1 MDTGVRQ
8 NIVGKGRRSFALAAL
23 AGLAC
28 VICIGLV
35 ACGGGNSPTAKK
47 VLVLGIDGMDPAI
60 LRGLMEE
67 GKMPNFSKLAA
78 EGSFM
83 PLGTSIPPQ
92 SPVAW
97 SDFIT
102 GMDPGGHG
110 IFDFIHRTPED
121 YMPYLSTSK
130 TDEPDEDDVFEI
142 GDWLIPM
149 SSAEIK
155 LLRKGKA
162 FWQILEEN
170 GVPTTIIK
178 IPANFP
184 PAESEGRSISGMG
197 TPDVLGTYGTF
208 SYFTDY
214 PAKFEDDDVTGG
226 VIYPV
231 SVYDNRVEAELTGPR
246 NSFRKGNPSLT
257 VDFTVCID
265 PVEPVAKLEIQG
277 AEILLNEGEWSDWV
291 QINFEAVP
299 YLVNISGICRFY
311 LREARPDFALYV
323 TPINIDPSNPAM
335 PISTPEDYAGE
346 LAEELGGPYYT
357 QGMPEDT
364 KAFSADALG
373 VADYLKQSEIVQAE
387 RLELYEHM
395 LESFDEGLMFFY
407 FCSLDQNSHMLWF
420 LADEE
425 HPIYEEQLA
434 ERYGHT
440 LEEIYLNMDE
450 VVGTALEKLDAN
462 TTLIVMSDHGFA
474 PFHRTFN
481 LGTWLKDN
489 GYLTLVNDEEGEFY
503 DNVDWSRTRAYPL
516 GLNGLY
522 INQRAREGNGIVNK
536 SEKDKLLDEIAEKL
550 LQVRD
555 PKDGRQAILR
565 VYKTSEVYTDAD
577 EDLVPDAIIGYNRG
591 YRASWETAVGSFPKN
606 LFADNEER
614 WSGDHCM
621 ASEVVPGII
630 LSNKKVKAADP
641 QLRDLTPTMLAEFGV
656 EAPPEMTGK
665 PIF

>member
-1 MDTGVRQ
+1 MQVKS
-8 NIVGKGRRSFALAAL
+8 GKGKRTVAIAAVL
-23 AGLAC
+23 GLALLAC
-28 VICIGLV
+28 AGLV
-35 ACGGGNSPTAKK
+35 ACGSGNSPTSKK
-47 VLVLGIDGMDPAI
+47 MIVLGIDGMDPKI
-60 LRGLMEE
+60 LGKLMEE

-110 IFDFIHRTPED
+110 IFDFIHREPET

-130 TDEPDEDDVFEI
+130 TEEPEEDDVIEI
-142 GDWLIPM
+142 GDWMIPM

-184 PAESEGRSISGMG
+184 PAESDGRSISGMG

-226 VIYPV
+226 EIYSV
-231 SVYDNRVEAELTGPR
+231 SVYDNCVEAKLEGPK
-246 NSFRKGNPSLT
+246 NSFKKGNPNLT
-257 VDFTVCID
+257 VDFKVCID
-265 PVEPVAKLEIQG
+265 PVEPVAKIEIQDT
-277 AEILLNEGEWSDWV
+277 EFLLNEGEWSDWV
-291 QINFEAVP
+291 QIDFEAVP
-299 YLVNISGICRFY
+299 YLVNVSGICRFY
-311 LREARPDFALYV
+311 LREARPDFGLYV
-323 TPINIDPSNPAM
+323 TPINIDPFDPAM
-335 PISTPEDYAGE
+335 PISTPEDYAADI
-346 LAEELGGPYYT
+346 AEELGAYYT

-373 VADYLKQSEIVQAE
+373 VEDYLKQSEIVQAE
-387 RLELYEHM
+387 RLALYDHV
-395 LESFDEGLMFFY
+395 LEDFDEGLLFFY

-420 LADEE
+420 LADEK
-425 HPIYEEQLA
+425 HPIYEKELA
-434 ERYGHT
+434 EKHGHT
-440 LEEIYLNMDE
+440 LEQIYLNMDA
-450 VVGTALEKLDAN
+450 VVGKVLDKLDDN

-474 PFHRTFN
+474 PFYRTFN

-489 GYLTLVNDEEGEFY
+489 GYLTLTNDEEGEFY
-503 DNVDWSRTRAYPL
+503 MNVDWSRTRAYPL

-522 INQRAREGNGIVNK
+522 VNQRGREGMGIVNR
-536 SEKDKLLDEIAEKL
+536 SEKDKLLDEITEKL

-555 PKDGRQAILR
+555 PENGEQAILR
-565 VYKTSEVYTDAD
+565 VYKTSEVYTNAD
-577 EDLVPDAIIGYNRG
+577 EMLVPDAIVGYNSG
-591 YRASWETAVGSFPKN
+591 YRASWETAIGSFPKI

-630 LSNKKVKAADP
+630 LSNKKVKASSP